1 MKADDQFL
9 LYMYG
14 SQRQRNLLRTITL
27 SLIFL
32 ICSCV
37 IAANVTAS
45 VIILESFN
53 NITYP

>member
-1 MKADDQFL
+1 
-9 LYMYG
+9 MYG

-27 SLIFL
+27 SLILL

-53 NITYP
+53 NIAYP